1 VSDLASDPRWRR
13 FNDAG
18 FRCGCCGQSF
28 GGVFD
33 ISFDHPDM
41 WPHGNREASGETS
54 LTVGEDRLTSDL
66 CRLGDDHFVRC
77 VLPIPIRGSDEVFSF
92 GVWGSVATEN
102 FDRYVK
108 GWQAEDYGDFDGC
121 FSWLTNALPGIPTSE
136 SVPCDLVIGELTQ
149 RPKLFAHEDAG
160 AVRDAQSQGITFD
173 DLLDIYAASGQDI
186 RPHLMD
192 A

>member
-1 VSDLASDPRWRR
+1 MSDLASDPRWRR

-28 GGVFD
+28 GG
-33 ISFDHPDM
+33 
-41 WPHGNREASGETS
+41 
-54 LTVGEDRLTSDL
+54 
-66 CRLGDDHFVRC
+66 
-77 VLPIPIRGSDEVFSF
+77 
-92 GVWGSVATEN
+92 
-102 FDRYVK
+102 
-108 GWQAEDYGDFDGC
+108 C
-121 FSWLTNALPGIPTSE
+121 FSWLTNSLPGIPTSE

-160 AVRDAQSQGITFD
+160 AVRDAQSQGISFD